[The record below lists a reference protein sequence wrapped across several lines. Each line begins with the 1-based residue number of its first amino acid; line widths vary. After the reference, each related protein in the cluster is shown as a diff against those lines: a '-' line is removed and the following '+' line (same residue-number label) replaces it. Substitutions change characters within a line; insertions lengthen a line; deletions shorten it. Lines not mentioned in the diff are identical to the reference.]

1 MTSPVLALRAAI
13 RARLVADPALHALL
27 GGAKV
32 HDEPPRAAEPPYVTF
47 TEASVRDWSTGSD
60 RGHEQ
65 RLGLTVWSR
74 QGGDRQ
80 ALTIADRL
88 AVLLDEADLAPAGHR
103 LVNLRVTAQEVARP
117 DRAGLRRVIVRL
129 RAVTEQL

>member
-1 MTSPVLALRAAI
+1 MTSPVLSLRAAI
-13 RARLVADPALHALL
+13 RARLVADAALVALL
-27 GGAKV
+27 GGPKV

-47 TEASVRDWSTGSD
+47 ADVQARDWSTGGD

-65 RLGLTVWSR
+65 RLGLSVWSR
-74 QGGDRQ
+74 QGGDRE
-80 ALTIADRL
+80 ALTIADRV
-88 AVLLDEADLAPAGHR
+88 ATLLDDADLTPAGHR

-117 DRAGLRRVIVRL
+117 DRAGLRRVTLRL